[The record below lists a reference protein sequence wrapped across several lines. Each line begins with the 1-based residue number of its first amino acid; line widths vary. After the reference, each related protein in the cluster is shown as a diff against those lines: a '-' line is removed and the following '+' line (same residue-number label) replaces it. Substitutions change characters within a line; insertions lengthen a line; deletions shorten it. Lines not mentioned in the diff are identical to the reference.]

1 MTVTEVKALLNET
14 TTTYDDFWEDL
25 IPELEQYAREYTND
39 ENLMFNS
46 ASVKLFVSR
55 ACKYLASSAATA
67 LGTGIKS
74 EKLGD
79 YGIEYVSAATAGSN
93 QAAFPAD
100 VLAYLEPYRRPRWA

>member
-1 MTVTEVKALLNET
+1 MTLTEVKALLNET
-14 TTTYDDFWEDL
+14 TTTYDDFYETL

-46 ASVKLFVSR
+46 ASVKFFV
-55 ACKYLASSAATA
+55 AKGCKYMASAAATA
-67 LGTGIKS
+67 LGTGIES

-79 YGIEYVSAATAGSN
+79 YSITYASAAAQGN
-93 QAAFPAD
+93 NWAAFPAD